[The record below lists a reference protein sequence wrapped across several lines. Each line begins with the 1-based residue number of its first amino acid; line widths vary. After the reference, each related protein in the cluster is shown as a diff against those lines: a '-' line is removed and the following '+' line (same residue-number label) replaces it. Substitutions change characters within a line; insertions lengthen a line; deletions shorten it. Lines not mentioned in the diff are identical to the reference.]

1 MQVKDIKILNK
12 FDFYQLFTNF
22 AIKYIKFSLKGF
34 FVLYNAVDIQKIL
47 PHRYPFLLLDRV
59 TELIAGKHIE
69 GFKNVS
75 ISEPVFQGH
84 FPDHPI
90 YPGVMI
96 IEGMA
101 QAGGILA
108 FKSMDNASQ
117 EEINNKVVYFMSI
130 DKAKFRTP
138 VVPGDQLIYK
148 IDVIRNKGVVWQL
161 DAKAYVDDKLVA
173 QAELKAMIVD
183 KNKV

>member
-1 MQVKDIKILNK
+1 M
-12 FDFYQLFTNF
+12 
-22 AIKYIKFSLKGF
+22 
-34 FVLYNAVDIQKIL
+34 LYNVVEIQKIL

-59 TELIAGKHIE
+59 TNLKKGESIE
-69 GFKNVS
+69 GYKNVS
-75 ISEPVFQGH
+75 IAEPVFQGH

-101 QAGGILA
+101 QAGGVLA

-117 EEINNKVVYFMSI
+117 EEIENKVVYFMSI
-130 DKAKFRTP
+130 DKAKFRAP
-138 VVPGDQLIYK
+138 VTPGDKLVYK
-148 IDVIRNKGVVWQL
+148 LSVIKNKGAIWQL

-183 KNKV
+183 K

>member
-1 MQVKDIKILNK
+1 
-12 FDFYQLFTNF
+12 
-22 AIKYIKFSLKGF
+22 
-34 FVLYNAVDIQKIL
+34 VLYNVVEIQKIL
-47 PHRYPFLLLDRV
+47 PHRYPFLLVDRI
-59 TELIAGKHIE
+59 TSLAEGEYIE
-69 GFKNVS
+69 GYKNVS

-101 QAGGILA
+101 QAGGVLA

-117 EEINNKVVYFMSI
+117 EEIENKVVYFMSI
-130 DKAKFRTP
+130 DKAKFRAP
-138 VVPGDQLIYK
+138 VTPGDQLVYK
-148 IDVIRNKGVVWQL
+148 INVIKNKGAVWQL
-161 DAKAYVDDKLVA
+161 DAKAYVDDKVVA

-183 KNKV
+183 K